1 MPLRLNTPK
10 TTMDAA
16 AQRAKAPQASEVP
29 PVAQD
34 PMEEFS
40 WLPCQLSVEIPVA
53 RFTVGDLLNLK
64 KGSIVETACHHASD
78 VPLRANG
85 LLIGWTEFE
94 VIGTHLTVR
103 ITELA

>member
-1 MPLRLNTPK
+1 
-10 TTMDAA
+10 MDAA
-16 AQRAKAPQASEVP
+16 VQPAKETPSPQPAPASAIP
-29 PVAQD
+29 SD
-34 PMEEFS
+34 RMEEFA
-40 WLPCQLSVEIPVA
+40 WLPCQLSVEIPVR
-53 RFTVGDLLNLK
+53 RFTVGDLLSLK